1 MEMVP
6 CIVENYA
13 LAIVRYLSTRFRFP
27 GNFNFSPVKKHK
39 IFPCNS
45 GMVFYV
51 SYYIPVK
58 HILKTNYGYQKDRGY
73 A

>member
-27 GNFNFSPVKKHK
+27 GNFNFSPVKKPK
-39 IFPCNS
+39 IFPCIS
-45 GMVFYV
+45 GMVFMLVITYLLNTF
-51 SYYIPVK
+51 K
-58 HILKTNYGYQKDRGY
+58 N
-73 A
+73 